1 MVIVPISKWKPDYFS
16 LISPLQSWSVSF
28 EIIKA
33 NGPIQSLLF
42 TTNNHSSCHYF
53 KYDLA
58 IWILVHYFKISENY
72 VSVPPEMDFQ
82 ASACNYSE
90 HFLETRRK
98 KVRTGLE
105 LRAIFRSGKGSEES
119 SHSEKGRLL
128 YCIINMQW
136 ICIYS
141 CTLGSTFSTLNYF
154 LPYENL
160 VPNAFLKCKLSR
172 EKSCFCSVG
181 IHSQP

>member
-1 MVIVPISKWKPDYFS
+1 MP
-16 LISPLQSWSVSF
+16 F

-33 NGPIQSLLF
+33 YGLIQSLLF
-42 TTNNHSSCHYF
+42 TINNHSSCHYF
-53 KYDLA
+53 RYDLA
-58 IWILVHYFKISENY
+58 MWILVHYIQVSENY
-72 VSVPPEMDFQ
+72 VSVPPEMDFL
-82 ASACNYSE
+82 ASACNYPE

-98 KVRTGLE
+98 KVKTGLE

-141 CTLGSTFSTLNYF
+141 CMLGSTFSTLNYF

-172 EKSCFCSVG
+172 EKSWFCSVG